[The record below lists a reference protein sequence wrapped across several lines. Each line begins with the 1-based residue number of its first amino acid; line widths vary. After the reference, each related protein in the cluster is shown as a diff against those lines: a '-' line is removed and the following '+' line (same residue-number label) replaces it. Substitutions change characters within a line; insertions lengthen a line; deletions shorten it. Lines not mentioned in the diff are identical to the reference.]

1 MKTYIGIDNGSSG
14 WLTALKGNWFLHVP
28 MPVKK
33 EQSYTKKKQL
43 ITRIDV
49 PSLVKLLSA
58 LKSPTGEFVLLE
70 RAMCNPMRF
79 KASMAAMRSLEA
91 VLIALELT
99 DIPYSYCDSKHWQ
112 REFLPEGVSGKEL
125 KVAAVDIAR
134 RLFPDIKTRDADS
147 LLIAEY
153 SRRKGL

>member
-1 MKTYIGIDNGSSG
+1 MKTYVGIDNGTTG
-14 WLTALKGNWFLHVP
+14 WLSALNGNNYIHVA

-49 PSLVKLLSA
+49 PKLIGLLSS
-58 LKSPTGEFVLLE
+58 LKSPTGVFVLLE

-134 RLFPDIKTRDADS
+134 RLFPDIKTKDADS
-147 LLIAEY
+147 LLMAEFA
-153 SRRKGL
+153 RRKGL